1 MTYMDYFSGNGKPVG
16 MYVEYIHKDRNLHTF
31 VMKVFIFENFFKN
44 DYDTVCRCDYGIF
57 RITFEMPFGRPEK
70 LTTRKKNIM
79 ETAWI
84 R

>member
-1 MTYMDYFSGNGKPVG
+1 MTYMDYFSGNGEPVG

-31 VMKVFIFENFFKN
+31 VMKVFIFENFFKD
-44 DYDTVCRCDYGIF
+44 DYDTGATMAFLGLPLKCRLGD
-57 RITFEMPFGRPEK
+57 RKK

-79 ETAWI
+79 EAAWI